1 MRLQCSV
8 PDCCKPVHGQRL
20 CPMHYARWLRIGSTN
35 LRSRIDRF
43 LTKVRFTDS
52 CWLWQGGH
60 TAEGYGTF
68 WNGRRQVLAHRYL
81 YEFCIGALPA
91 SLEIDH
97 LCFVTNCVLPDH
109 LEPTVHGENM
119 RRAVMHRPPAKS
131 GAERARL
138 WRERHKEYR
147 RPTRT

>member
-20 CPMHYARWLRIGSTN
+20 CPMHYARWRRIGSTN

-60 TAEGYGTF
+60 TAEGYG
-68 WNGRRQVLAHRYL
+68 

-91 SLEIDH
+91 SLEIDQQS
-97 LCFVTNCVLPDH
+97 
-109 LEPTVHGENM
+109 TVRICDALSCIV
-119 RRAVMHRPPAKS
+119 RRLA
-131 GAERARL
+131 RARGSSAPPSPG
-138 WRERHKEYR
+138 REHRQDRIVIRWH
-147 RPTRT
+147 